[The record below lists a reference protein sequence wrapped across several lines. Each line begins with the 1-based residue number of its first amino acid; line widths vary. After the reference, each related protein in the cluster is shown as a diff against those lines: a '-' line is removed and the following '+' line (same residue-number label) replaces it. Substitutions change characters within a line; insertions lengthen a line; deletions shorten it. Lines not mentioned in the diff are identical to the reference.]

1 MEGSNLD
8 IFDVGSNASGQS
20 AFNDIEHA
28 WALMSRR
35 LTCVT
40 LSACEEGDTV
50 PPCQNSSLNEE
61 EKKQKEEKILDK
73 AAEDV
78 CGYWIGAT
86 FDTFPVIPIAVPS
99 KGREEKFQSADEVVA
114 FLEAPMRDFN
124 KGLHKKEL
132 EEFRFLVQHV
142 DRRHNEITFAKCQ
155 FFGEVLCDYCAEN
168 PPQAN
173 KALDLLKKS
182 SGILFEPTPS
192 PDLENHYLTYLQM
205 REFKFKHATSDE
217 FLPSTVSSSTE
228 DQLGT
233 CSECPRPWVF
243 TSKTEKLRHMQLIHR
258 SYTRKTNSKPPANKT
273 SDSAKHVCN
282 FKNCGRKFT
291 SYHKL
296 YQHRKSQGHQQKKRS
311 HSPQKEK
318 NAVKA
323 KKFRSNLMDYLSRR

>member
-1 MEGSNLD
+1 MGTDVSPFNLCD
-8 IFDVGSNASGQS
+8 P
-20 AFNDIEHA
+20 
-28 WALMSRR
+28 
-35 LTCVT
+35 LT
-40 LSACEEGDTV
+40 CEEGDTV

-86 FDTFPVIPIAVPS
+86 FGTFPVIPIAVPS
-99 KGREEKFQSADEVVA
+99 KGREENFQSADEVVA

-124 KGLHKKEL
+124 KGLHKQEL

-182 SGILFEPTPS
+182 NGSLFEPTPS

-217 FLPSTVSSSTE
+217 F
-228 DQLGT
+228 
-233 CSECPRPWVF
+233 
-243 TSKTEKLRHMQLIHR
+243 
-258 SYTRKTNSKPPANKT
+258 
-273 SDSAKHVCN
+273 
-282 FKNCGRKFT
+282 
-291 SYHKL
+291 
-296 YQHRKSQGHQQKKRS
+296 
-311 HSPQKEK
+311 
-318 NAVKA
+318 
-323 KKFRSNLMDYLSRR
+323 